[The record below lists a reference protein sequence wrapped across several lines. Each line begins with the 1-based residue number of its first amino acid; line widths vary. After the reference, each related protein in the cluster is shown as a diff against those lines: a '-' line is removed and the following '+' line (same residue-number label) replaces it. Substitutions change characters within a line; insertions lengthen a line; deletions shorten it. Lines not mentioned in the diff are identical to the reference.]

1 VLVARPGAPPVALAP
16 ACAGGPL
23 RGAIV
28 RQAPARWQS
37 AVRAG
42 TGIARAND
50 ATFARMQLNWRVLGL
65 LNLFRLLV
73 PPVLYVV
80 FRLSAAPRIVGEAHP
95 QLFTTVCATYALAA
109 IGYIALLKRRD
120 RTSIWHAYLA
130 AAVDIAAVTL
140 LIHASGG
147 AESGLAILL
156 LVPIGGLSVIAAPTG
171 ALVSAAAATLALL
184 VQQLGSWL
192 DGNAAPLG
200 FAQAGYY
207 GAMLF
212 VVAASGS
219 FMARRLRETEA
230 VVRQR
235 DIDVANL
242 AELSEYIVQ
251 HLRESLVVIDSEDR
265 LRLIND
271 SARLMLGPAARAG
284 ALLGEV
290 SPRLLYHVERWRRR
304 PAGAPA
310 ERAPLVAVDGGR
322 EIEASFA
329 ALGRDRPAPAII
341 FLEDTSYLAG
351 RVQQT
356 KLAALGR
363 LSASIAH
370 EIRNPVGAMSHAAQ
384 LLAEAPALGREEKRL
399 TEIITGNAE
408 RVSTIIANVMKLSR
422 RDATRP
428 ERLQIGAWLEDFVPE
443 FSATLQLGEQRLQ
456 LVLPEVD
463 LEVRVDP
470 THLHQIAW
478 NLCDNAARHSA
489 ELPHLPAFE
498 LRVGRLPSSGRPF
511 LEVADRGPGIP
522 DEVAERIFE
531 PFFTAR
537 HDGTGLGLFIARELA
552 QCNGALLLYEPRAG
566 GGCIFRVV
574 FADPLRWE
582 G

>member
-1 VLVARPGAPPVALAP
+1 
-16 ACAGGPL
+16 
-23 RGAIV
+23 
-28 RQAPARWQS
+28 
-37 AVRAG
+37 
-42 TGIARAND
+42 
-50 ATFARMQLNWRVLGL
+50 MQLNWRVLGL

-73 PPVLYVV
+73 PPVLYVAFMV
-80 FRLSAAPRIVGEAHP
+80 STAPRIVGDAHP
-95 QLFTTVCATYALAA
+95 QLFTLVCAGYALAA
-109 IGYIALLKRRD
+109 VAFIVLLKRRD
-120 RTSIWHAYLA
+120 RASAWHAYLA
-130 AAVDIAAVTL
+130 AVADIAALTL
-140 LIHASGG
+140 IVYASGG

-156 LVPIGGLSVIAAPTG
+156 LVPIGGLSVIVASPI
-171 ALVSAAAATLALL
+171 ALVFAAAATLALL
-184 VQQLGSWL
+184 VQQLGAWL
-192 DGNAAPLG
+192 GGIAGPLG

-212 VVAASGS
+212 AVATSGS
-219 FMARRLRETEA
+219 FMARRLRETEE

-251 HLRESLVVIDSEDR
+251 HLRESIVVIDSEDR

-271 SARLMLGPAARAG
+271 SARLLLGPDARAG

-304 PAGAPA
+304 PDGAPS
-310 ERAPLVAVDGGR
+310 ERASLVAADGGR

-329 ALGRDRPAPAII
+329 ALGRNRPAPAII
-341 FLEDTSYLAG
+341 FLEDTSYLAA

-384 LLAEAPALGREEKRL
+384 LLAEAALGPQEKRL

-408 RVSTIIANVMKLSR
+408 RVSTIIANVMQLSR

-443 FSATLQLGEQRLQ
+443 FRATLQLGEERVH
-456 LVLPEVD
+456 LVLPETD

-489 ELPHLPAFE
+489 ELPHLPPFE
-498 LRVGRLPSSGRPF
+498 LRIGRLPSSGRPF

-522 DEVAERIFE
+522 DEAAERIFE

-537 HDGTGLGLFIARELA
+537 RDGTGLGLFIARELA

-566 GGCIFRVV
+566 GGSIFRVV
-574 FADPLRWE
+574 FADPARWE